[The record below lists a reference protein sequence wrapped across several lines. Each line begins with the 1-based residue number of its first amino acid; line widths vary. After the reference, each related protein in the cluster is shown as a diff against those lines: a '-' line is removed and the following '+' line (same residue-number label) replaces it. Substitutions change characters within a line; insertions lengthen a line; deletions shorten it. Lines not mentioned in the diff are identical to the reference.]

1 MKRYLVLLF
10 FLCIVLSA
18 NASQSDT
25 SAYQLQ
31 RLKVN
36 ALLSQRSAK
45 FGQYDKSL
53 DSKSGIFGLQ
63 TKGDIK
69 KSNEILRQ
77 IVLNDNNIFKELKIL
92 LDYKDQEI
100 RRVQAEASSS
110 NSRIENYMHTIKKL
124 QDQNDLLKKKTGGL
138 NLGALSYV
146 VLLLMFFFAGLS
158 FFLYKK
164 FKRASTGPF

>member
-1 MKRYLVLLF
+1 MTRFLLF
-10 FLCIVLSA
+10 LFFTCMVFEA
-18 NASQSDT
+18 NAQQNDT

-36 ALLSQRSAK
+36 ALLAQRSAR

-53 DSKSGIFGLQ
+53 DSRTGIFGLQ

-100 RRVQAEASSS
+100 KKAQLEASTS
-110 NSRIENYMHTIKKL
+110 NSRIENYMQTIKKL
-124 QDQNDLLKKKTGGL
+124 QDQNEQLKKQEGTVNSAIIPL
-138 NLGALSYV
+138 LV
-146 VLLLMFFFAGLS
+146 VLTVCLAGLS
-158 FFLYKK
+158 FFFYRK
-164 FKRASTGPF
+164 FKRASQGPF